1 MASNKKLMRIF
12 IKMQILVTSAASEAQ
27 KSWLDNLSVNFQ
39 IFFRSKLVDTRSGKK
54 LNELLRSSSRYYV
67 VGNDMVQRFIDLNP
81 QFIK

>member
-1 MASNKKLMRIF
+1 
-12 IKMQILVTSAASEAQ
+12 MQILLTSAASEAP
-27 KSWLDNLSVNFQ
+27 KSWLDDLSVNFQ
-39 IFFRSKLVDTRSGKK
+39 IFFCSKLVDPRSGKK